1 MRRKKPKLTKQST
14 SQEMAAVVMDS
25 LYRGYLDA
33 MKETEEKVDAD
44 VVSAAVTACM
54 VRHKAVIIQAYRAG
68 FAQGKQHV

>member
-33 MKETEEKVDAD
+33 MKEVEEKVDAD
-44 VVSAAVTACM
+44 IVSAAVTGCM
-54 VRHKAVIIQAYRAG
+54 ARHKVAIIQAYRAG

>member
-33 MKETEEKVDAD
+33 MKEAEEKVDAD
-44 VVSAAVTACM
+44 IVSAAVTGCM
-54 VRHKAVIIQAYRAG
+54 ARHKAVIIQAYRAG